1 MNALTIGMI
10 GFGSIARTHCMAVAA
25 IAADTGLPVR
35 IGKIYRRDRSL
46 AAPFF
51 SLGYAQTLEE
61 LISESDVVD
70 ICSTND
76 VHFEQAAQV
85 IRAGKKLYLEKP
97 VGVNMAQAE
106 ALARLAGD
114 CPVRNQVA
122 LMYRFMPG
130 VIAIRDLVAAG
141 EIGEVIEFQCRVQHS
156 GYLNPSR
163 KSNWKLKK
171 AASGGGPLLDIG
183 VHIMDL
189 IRFSLGEVDA
199 VAAEMKTV
207 IRQRPDEKT
216 GQPVNVD
223 VEDCAQVRVRLVNG
237 MEGIV
242 EITRVASVLEQ
253 SSTFSVY
260 GTAGSLHFT
269 AAAPGR
275 LRVYRQADARETCG
289 AAPLGSAFAQH
300 VAGLYPRTS
309 LGWMTDAHMASQLHF
324 YRSLLLE
331 DEPVYRETPTI
342 AEAALS
348 QRVVEAGYR
357 SAALD
362 GKMVRMCDLPV

>member
-1 MNALTIGMI
+1 
-10 GFGSIARTHCMAVAA
+10 
-25 IAADTGLPVR
+25 
-35 IGKIYRRDRSL
+35 
-46 AAPFF
+46 
-51 SLGYAQTLEE
+51 
-61 LISESDVVD
+61 
-70 ICSTND
+70 
-76 VHFEQAAQV
+76 
-85 IRAGKKLYLEKP
+85 
-97 VGVNMAQAE
+97 
-106 ALARLAGD
+106 
-114 CPVRNQVA
+114 
-122 LMYRFMPG
+122 MYRFMPG

-223 VEDCAQVRVRLVNG
+223 VEDCARVRMRLVNG
-237 MEGIV
+237 REGIV

-275 LRVYRQADARETCG
+275 LRVYRQADACETCG
-289 AAPLGSAFAQH
+289 AAPLGSPFAQH

-309 LGWMTDAHMASQLHF
+309 LGWMTDAHLASQLHF

-331 DEPVYRETPTI
+331 GEPVYRETPTI

-348 QRVVEAGYR
+348 SRVVEAGYR

-362 GKMVRMCDLPV
+362 GKTVRMSELSV